1 MINKYR
7 FTLLFTLILI
17 TKIYAQQTTFG
28 KISYMKATN
37 ISGKQRMLSQRIA
50 KVFLVRKAG
59 AHSPELSKEYNSS
72 IQLFTR
78 NLSILESNSKN
89 SSSKIKA
96 SIKKEQMQWNLF
108 KSKLQTPTS
117 TVSEIISLSNNLL
130 IKSNN
135 LVLAIEEESK
145 YNNEFNNNTSNDQ
158 LRVETINLSGK
169 QRMLSQRL
177 CLYYA
182 ACRLYKKEKI
192 QEIDWVD
199 ITANE
204 LAVKE
209 TSKNSKELLRRLHVK
224 EGEKVLEGAEAFL
237 LLWKKIPKYKF
248 LYNFFRLPIIFS
260 IFSFTYEIVAFFLY
274 LKNKKQL
281 KN

>member
-1 MINKYR
+1 
-7 FTLLFTLILI
+7 
-17 TKIYAQQTTFG
+17 
-28 KISYMKATN
+28 MK
-37 ISGKQRMLSQRIA
+37 
-50 KVFLVRKAG
+50 V
-59 AHSPELSKEYNSS
+59 Y
-72 IQLFTR
+72 
-78 NLSILESNSKN
+78 
-89 SSSKIKA
+89 
-96 SIKKEQMQWNLF
+96 
-108 KSKLQTPTS
+108 
-117 TVSEIISLSNNLL
+117 
-130 IKSNN
+130 
-135 LVLAIEEESK
+135 
-145 YNNEFNNNTSNDQ
+145 FNNSCKICKAEID
-158 LRVETINLSGK
+158 
-169 QRMLSQRL
+169 
-177 CLYYA
+177 
-182 ACRLYKKEKI
+182 LYKKEKI

-274 LKNKKQL
+274 LKIKKQL